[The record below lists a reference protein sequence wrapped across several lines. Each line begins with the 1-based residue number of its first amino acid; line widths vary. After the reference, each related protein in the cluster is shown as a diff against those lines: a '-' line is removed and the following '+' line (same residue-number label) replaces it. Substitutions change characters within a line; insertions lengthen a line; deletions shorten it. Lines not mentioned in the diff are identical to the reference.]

1 VQYILTGFSH
11 EKGYRV
17 FVFESVDGRVRTAYR
32 VKADLA
38 LARKHGV
45 PVQELPLLCR
55 ALLETRTEGESQRA
69 YTYGEAEMRKYEDLC
84 AARAAELQNKKRP
97 LPRRPPVQ
105 KPGQTWRVP
114 QV

>member
-11 EKGYRV
+11 EMGYRV
-17 FVFESVDGRVRTAYR
+17 FVFESIDGRVRTAYR

-55 ALLETRTEGESQRA
+55 ALLETRAEGESQRA
-69 YTYGEAEMRKYEDLC
+69 YTYGEADMCKYEDLR
-84 AARAAELQNKKRP
+84 AARAAELQNRKRP
-97 LPRRPPVQ
+97 LTRRTPAH
-105 KPGQTWRVP
+105 KLGQTWRGR